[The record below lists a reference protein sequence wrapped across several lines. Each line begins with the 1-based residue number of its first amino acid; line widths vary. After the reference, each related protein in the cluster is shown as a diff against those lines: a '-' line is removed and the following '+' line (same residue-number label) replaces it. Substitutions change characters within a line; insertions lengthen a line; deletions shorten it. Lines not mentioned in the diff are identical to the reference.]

1 MIRVLV
7 VGYSF
12 DKTSGRNTKSQLA
25 SKINKTGIYSLIR
38 HPLYIGNFLIWL
50 GASLITNNLYFVLFS
65 IFFYWLIYIPI
76 ILAEEDY
83 LIKKFKNEYKL
94 YSLNVPAIIPNFKK
108 WIKPELNFNLRKVL
122 LNEKNGLLG
131 IFTIFYF
138 FKVLDLYKKN
148 ESLFQLNTILLL
160 FVFSLLF
167 YFLIKIYQK
176 INKFHLDTSD

>member
-1 MIRVLV
+1 M
-7 VGYSF
+7 
-12 DKTSGRNTKSQLA
+12 
-25 SKINKTGIYSLIR
+25 
-38 HPLYIGNFLIWL
+38 
-50 GASLITNNLYFVLFS
+50 S
-65 IFFYWLIYIPI
+65 IVAADGL
-76 ILAEEDY
+76 
-83 LIKKFKNEYKL
+83 
-94 YSLNVPAIIPNFKK
+94 
-108 WIKPELNFNLRKVL
+108 VL

-148 ESLFQLNTILLL
+148 ESLFQLDKILLL